1 MPQLI
6 LRDVEFTLIRALRKR
21 AAKNGRTQ
29 DEEHLAI
36 LKQALGDQASGSAI
50 GGLMAAFGLSAGPE
64 APPAGP
70 PPAPPAEDTAG

>member
-36 LKQALGDQASGSAI
+36 LKQALGADQTSGTSI
-50 GGLMAAFGLSAGPE
+50 GGLMAAFGLSRPSGSGGGSEGSAG
-64 APPAGP
+64 
-70 PPAPPAEDTAG
+70 